1 MYKPYRAAEQSLEEY
16 NWGCGKEEAKHQC
29 MLSNNVIIL
38 RGKDID
44 NLSIEMF
51 SP

>member
-1 MYKPYRAAEQSLEEY
+1 MYKPYKAVGQSLEEY
-16 NWGCGKEEAKHQC
+16 NWACDKEEAKHQC
-29 MLSNNVIIL
+29 MLANNVIIL

-51 SP
+51 D